1 LLAAHLLLTLASAG
15 RLGEVLLV
23 FLWAAFRLAA
33 GLILGQDGGLRAL
46 VTLAGTLVRGM
57 VTAAQE
63 KDIRAAGQAAVAVPP
78 EWGECGIYI

>member
-1 LLAAHLLLTLASAG
+1 
-15 RLGEVLLV
+15 V
-23 FLWAAFRLAA
+23 FLRAAFRLAA
-33 GLILGQDGGLRAL
+33 GLILGQAGGLRAL

-78 EWGECGIYI
+78 